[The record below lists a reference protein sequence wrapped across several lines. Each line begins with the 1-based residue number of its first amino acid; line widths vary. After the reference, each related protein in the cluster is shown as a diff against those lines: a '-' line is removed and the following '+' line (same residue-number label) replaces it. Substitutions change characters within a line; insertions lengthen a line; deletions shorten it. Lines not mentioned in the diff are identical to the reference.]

1 MGILVVLDNQQH
13 PQEVKLHPEGIQVMV
28 VQVGLPAMMVS
39 PHSDKYQTEL
49 FLFHKEQLPSVR
61 REFM

>member
-1 MGILVVLDNQQH
+1 
-13 PQEVKLHPEGIQVMV
+13 MV

-39 PHSDKYQTEL
+39 PHPGKYQTEL
-49 FLFHKEQLPSVR
+49 FLFHKEQLPSVC